1 MVNGCLKGLTRL
13 AALAL
18 LVLVLAVAWWFRD
31 PILAAGARWFGP
43 KRTALPPV
51 ADTAVGAPTP
61 SAVASSGS
69 KLSGLGRAGAPDSVI
84 LSANEMASLIG
95 GGLDW
100 RVRKTFDS
108 LRVELL
114 DGRFAVH
121 ARLDTR
127 QVPQESLGPF
137 ALMVHEREPI
147 RLAGPLVV
155 IRPAYGKWTLEEIS
169 IRGFPFPGPMVR
181 QLAQRMAGA
190 DSTGGLLVPLPPE
203 VVDIHI
209 TPTGVIVYRRRRA

>member
-1 MVNGCLKGLTRL
+1 MNGCLKGVARL
-13 AALAL
+13 AGLAL
-18 LVLVLAVAWWFRD
+18 LVLGLAVVWWFRE
-31 PILAAGARWFGP
+31 PLLETGSRWLGP
-43 KRTALPPV
+43 RRTGLPPV

-61 SAVASSGS
+61 RAVASSDA
-69 KLSGLGRAGAPDSVI
+69 KLADLAQRGGPDSVL

-100 RVRKTFDS
+100 SVRKTFDS

-127 QVPQESLGPF
+127 AVPTEALGPL
-137 ALMVHEREPI
+137 AAMLSEREPL

-155 IRPAYGKWTLEEIS
+155 QQPGRGRWTLEELS
-169 IRGFPFPGPMVR
+169 VRGFAFPPPLVKAI
-181 QLAQRMAGA
+181 AQRVAGA
-190 DSTGGLLVPLPPE
+190 DSTGALTVPLPPE
-203 VVDIHI
+203 VSTIVIR
-209 TPTGVIVYRRRRA
+209 PTGVVLYRRRLP

>member
-1 MVNGCLKGLTRL
+1 VNGCLKGIARL
-13 AALAL
+13 AGLAL
-18 LVLVLAVAWWFRD
+18 LLLALAVAWWFRE
-31 PILAAGARWFGP
+31 PILRTGSLWFGP

-61 SAVASSGS
+61 AAVASSGS
-69 KLSGLGRAGAPDSVI
+69 KLRKLTRPGGPDSVL

-100 RVRKTFDS
+100 TVRKTFDS

-114 DGRFAVH
+114 DGSFAVH

-127 QVPQESLGPF
+127 ALPPDALGPI
-137 ALMVHEREPI
+137 AMMLGEREPL

-155 IRPAYGKWTLEEIS
+155 QSSGRGRWTVQELS
-169 IRGFPFPGPMVR
+169 VRGFPFPGPMVQQILR
-181 QLAQRMAGA
+181 RVAGA
-190 DSTGGLLVPLPPE
+190 DSTGALMVPLPPDVE
-203 VVDIHI
+203 SIAI
-209 TPTGVIVYRRRRA
+209 RPTGVVLYRRRRA